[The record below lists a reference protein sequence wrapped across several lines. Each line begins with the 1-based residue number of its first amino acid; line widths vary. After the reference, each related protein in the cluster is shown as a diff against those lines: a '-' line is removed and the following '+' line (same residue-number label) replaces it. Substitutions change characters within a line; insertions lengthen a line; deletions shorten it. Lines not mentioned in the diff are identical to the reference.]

1 MSFYIA
7 KGSLFDQ
14 KVDAIVIPSQP
25 SLKLEGI
32 VGGQALEKC
41 GKELTLELEQ
51 YHKINISECVIA
63 NSYNSNFKKVIL
75 VANPKWDGG
84 NNNEEYNLK
93 RSYLSCMYKAQDF
106 GLNSIAFPLLSVG
119 AYNYPKRKAIE
130 IAIQTITDFVED
142 EELDVLLVI
151 YDESIFKTYKD
162 LFTKYKIIGG
172 PLSKTTKEHLHIMK
186 TERER
191 FQWYLKDIEQVIEA
205 GTESKTFADKLN
217 YFISTH
223 GLSKIDCYLGVISKN
238 MFNNYLSG
246 KVKPGKYTIVSLGI
260 NMRLQINEINEL
272 LASFGYMLDDR
283 IDVDKIIMYGLM
295 HDREIDQI
303 NEELSS
309 GGFYPVLKVSKD
321 KD

>member
-14 KVDAIVIPSQP
+14 KVDAIIIPSQP

-93 RSYLSCMYKAQDF
+93 QSYLSCMYKAQDF

-151 YDESIFKTYKD
+151 YDESIWI
-162 LFTKYKIIGG
+162 TKY
-172 PLSKTTKEHLHIMK
+172 
-186 TERER
+186 
-191 FQWYLKDIEQVIEA
+191 VI
-205 GTESKTFADKLN
+205 
-217 YFISTH
+217 
-223 GLSKIDCYLGVISKN
+223 
-238 MFNNYLSG
+238 
-246 KVKPGKYTIVSLGI
+246 
-260 NMRLQINEINEL
+260 
-272 LASFGYMLDDR
+272 
-283 IDVDKIIMYGLM
+283 
-295 HDREIDQI
+295 
-303 NEELSS
+303 
-309 GGFYPVLKVSKD
+309 
-321 KD
+321 